1 MTAKELK
8 YIAKALGSFK
18 IHNEGQFG
26 QFSSSSPEETKD
38 GAAAINFLLE
48 ECAQRRR
55 DFNNLMVYLQTSKF
69 KAPECSEQDLI
80 RMEMSGI

>member
-8 YIAKALGSFK
+8 YIAKALNSFK
-18 IHNEGQFG
+18 ITSYGQFD
-26 QFSSSSPEETKD
+26 QESHSYPEETKD

-55 DFNNLMVYLQTSKF
+55 DFNNLMVYLQTAKF
-69 KAPECSEQDLI
+69 DVPECYEQDFN
-80 RMEMSGI
+80 RMERTGI

>member
-1 MTAKELK
+1 MTTKELK
-8 YIAKALGSFK
+8 YIAKALSSFQ
-18 IHNEGQFG
+18 IHVEGQFG
-26 QFSSSSPEETKD
+26 QSSSYSPEETKD

-55 DFNNLMVYLQTSKF
+55 DFQNLMCYLQTAGF
-69 KAPECSEQDLI
+69 KAPESSEQNLI